1 MPAAH
6 LSRIS
11 ILEIDE
17 STPFFV
23 RNFTADGLP
32 IIQLIKHPVGYK
44 KTERL
49 VLIETSLKK
58 IPNEKG
64 KKYQR
69 IEGGIIAVTVKING
83 PDMEIVVPDVKRRKL
98 DV

>member
-1 MPAAH
+1 MPTAH

-17 STPFFV
+17 STPFSV
-23 RNFTADGLP
+23 RGFTADGSP

-49 VLIETSLKK
+49 VLIETSPKK
-58 IPNEKG
+58 IPNERG
-64 KKYQR
+64 RKYQR
-69 IEGGIIAVTVKING
+69 MEEGIIAVTVKING
-83 PDMEIVVPDVKRRKL
+83 PDMEIVVPDVKHRKL
-98 DV
+98 DG